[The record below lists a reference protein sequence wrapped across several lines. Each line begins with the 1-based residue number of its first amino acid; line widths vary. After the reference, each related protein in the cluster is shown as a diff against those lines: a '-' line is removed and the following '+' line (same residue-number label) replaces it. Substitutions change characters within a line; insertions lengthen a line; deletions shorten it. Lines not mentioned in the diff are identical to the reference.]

1 MAKMANQLL
10 LLSLLLFLHA
20 ASAEETYDFSNYVHG
35 FGKFNYVQLVYQ
47 DTVNGAMGL
56 PPENTIDCAV
66 HPVVASRI
74 LSIAANRLVLPFVV
88 GKRDSGDVNGQSTEQ
103 GSNMPNHGLSYN
115 VEWVFSGIKPDRTE
129 YLKDPLNYIKK
140 AAALLS
146 MTEDRQFMSVCARDS
161 IVNGDSCVSSFF
173 CNSCRGIL
181 TPVNDSSKL
190 LNEFGKGVQVVKKG
204 WLDFEIISKFVDADN
219 DLAKQVLEQ
228 VATCIVI
235 KGGTNGNCAKFSG
248 NFFTKA
254 DCTAATYSGGGE
266 LVLTN
271 ACEYTPATSKLTS
284 SLWEG
289 ETLGKTRGH
298 SGITQYVQ
306 RKITDQKVSE
316 IHAATNWNEVRDC
329 EQALYEMFVDQARCS
344 FPTEIELGD
353 GVQIKSGECEDNA
366 LRYKSCTLEC
376 KPGYV
381 KSSGPEIWWCMVTNN
396 PNKLEAK
403 YQGSRVVCVLENQKC
418 PKPQEDELSDP
429 HAVPGADCPDAGE
442 LGSTCKLTCA
452 NNYRVKQGTQILGT
466 CSKDAISGQMKYT
479 TPSVVCEDGKF

>member
-1 MAKMANQLL
+1 MASQLL
-10 LLSLLLFLHA
+10 LLLLLLHA
-20 ASAEETYDFSNYVHG
+20 ASAEETYDFSNSVHG

-74 LSIAANRLVLPFVV
+74 LSIAANRLALPLV
-88 GKRDSGDVNGQSTEQ
+88 SGIQPFTEQ
-103 GSNMPNHGLSYN
+103 GSDIPNHGLSYN
-115 VEWVFSGIKPDRTE
+115 VEWVFSGIKPNRTE

-161 IVNGDSCVSSFF
+161 IVNGDSCVSSYF

-190 LNEFGKGVQVVKKG
+190 LNEFSKGVQVVKKG

-228 VATCIVI
+228 A
-235 KGGTNGNCAKFSG
+235 N
-248 NFFTKA
+248 KA
-254 DCTAATYSGGGE
+254 NP
-266 LVLTN
+266 V
-271 ACEYTPATSKLTS
+271 LTS
-284 SLWEG
+284 SLWEI
-289 ETLGKTRGH
+289 EALGATKASESLGL
-298 SGITQYVQ
+298 TQYIQ

-329 EQALYEMFVDQARCS
+329 EQSLYEMFVDQARCS

-418 PKPQEDELSDP
+418 PKPQANELSDP

-452 NNYRVKQGTQILGT
+452 SNYRVKQGTQILGT
-466 CSKDAISGQMKYT
+466 CRKDAISGQMKYT